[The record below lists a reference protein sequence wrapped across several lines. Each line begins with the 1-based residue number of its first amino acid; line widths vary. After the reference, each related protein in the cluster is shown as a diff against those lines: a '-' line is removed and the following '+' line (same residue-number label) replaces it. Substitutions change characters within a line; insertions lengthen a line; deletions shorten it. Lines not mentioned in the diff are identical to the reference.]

1 MRFLLYHSL
10 DYCVRMGDAPQRVI
24 GSTNGGAAVGF
35 GRRSEEWK
43 NLKKSVEREEG
54 SKNRVSS
61 KKLRSFSDCQIRI
74 FFLFRNVPIRKRRGN
89 SITKGGGKDKR
100 KEGQEG
106 GERDR
111 RGERE
116 VEEASGGEEEK
127 RGERWGVWEERW
139 GKRRK
144 SW

>member
-54 SKNRVSS
+54 SKNRVFS
-61 KKLRSFSDCQIRI
+61 KKLSSFSDCQIRI
-74 FFLFRNVPIRKRRGN
+74 FFLFRNVPIRRRRGN
-89 SITKGGGKDKR
+89 SITKGGGKDRR
-100 KEGQEG
+100 KERTGRRRERQEG
-106 GERDR
+106 
-111 RGERE
+111 RE
-116 VEEASGGEEEK
+116 GGGGGGGGEEGK
-127 RGERWGVWEERW
+127 RGEKWGIWEQ
-139 GKRRK
+139 RRG
-144 SW
+144 

>member
-1 MRFLLYHSL
+1 M
-10 DYCVRMGDAPQRVI
+10 
-24 GSTNGGAAVGF
+24 
-35 GRRSEEWK
+35 
-43 NLKKSVEREEG
+43 
-54 SKNRVSS
+54 
-61 KKLRSFSDCQIRI
+61 
-74 FFLFRNVPIRKRRGN
+74 FRNVPIRRRRGN
-89 SITKGGGKDKR
+89 SITKGGGKGRR

-111 RGERE
+111 RGKRE
-116 VEEASGGEEEK
+116 GEEASGGEEEK